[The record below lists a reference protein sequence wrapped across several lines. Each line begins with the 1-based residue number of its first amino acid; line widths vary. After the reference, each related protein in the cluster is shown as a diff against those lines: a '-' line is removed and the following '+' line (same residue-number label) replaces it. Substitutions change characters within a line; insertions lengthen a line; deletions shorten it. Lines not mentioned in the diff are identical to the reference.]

1 MLTMRNVRQYYVN
14 NEKIGKVCVIVG
26 DVRNEFPQ
34 PKALIRVEAAVY
46 DKDKKPL
53 AVKQQLAG
61 SQLSLFQLQVLGEKE
76 LESFLQSSTDIYIRN
91 SNVPPGGEVPFMVLF
106 YVPSEKVAEFG
117 VRIAGVEDVAPQPG
131 MTPAQP
137 VPAAPMQAPAP
148 AQMPAPASGRAAGP
162 RSTAGRPLIP
172 ACHIERGGEFSSSF
186 LWRSLCPVFSRI
198 PFSHAAHTD
207 GGGGVFSL
215 AGADLCRGDA
225 GMTTGSASNNP
236 RPRAPGKRQEVES
249 RQAILRQC
257 LEEGKGN
264 AGVLQPTRGTL
275 PGMPFRPADGLT
287 PAAPMKWLADDVA
300 MAFAWNDTKPE
311 EAGV

>member
-1 MLTMRNVRQYYVN
+1 MEIQCPHCSSRFNLPDKLVKPGAKLRCSVCKNVFALETPVKEAPAKAAAGKNEAAAAKKAPAKAAAPVRKEKKGSSIFVWLGLLLFLIVLGGSGYWYYIQFPTGNKKPQLSDEELAQRVSMLTMRNVRQYYVN

-148 AQMPAPASGRAAGP
+148 AQMPAPAP
-162 RSTAGRPLIP
+162 
-172 ACHIERGGEFSSSF
+172 GG
-186 LWRSLCPVFSRI
+186 
-198 PFSHAAHTD
+198 
-207 GGGGVFSL
+207 
-215 AGADLCRGDA
+215 
-225 GMTTGSASNNP
+225 
-236 RPRAPGKRQEVES
+236 Q
-249 RQAILRQC
+249 QA
-257 LEEGKGN
+257 
-264 AGVLQPTRGTL
+264 
-275 PGMPFRPADGLT
+275 
-287 PAAPMKWLADDVA
+287 PAALPAA
-300 MAFAWNDTKPE
+300 R
-311 EAGV
+311 

>member
-1 MLTMRNVRQYYVN
+1 MEIQCPHCSSRFNLPDKLVKPGAKLRCSVCKNVFALETPAKEAPAKAAAGKTEAAAAKKAPAKAAAPVRKEKKGSSIFVWLGLLLFLIVLGGSGYWYYIQFPTGNKKPQLSDEELAQRVSMLTMRNVRQYYVN

-148 AQMPAPASGRAAGP
+148 AQMPAPAP
-162 RSTAGRPLIP
+162 
-172 ACHIERGGEFSSSF
+172 GG
-186 LWRSLCPVFSRI
+186 
-198 PFSHAAHTD
+198 
-207 GGGGVFSL
+207 
-215 AGADLCRGDA
+215 
-225 GMTTGSASNNP
+225 
-236 RPRAPGKRQEVES
+236 Q
-249 RQAILRQC
+249 QA
-257 LEEGKGN
+257 
-264 AGVLQPTRGTL
+264 
-275 PGMPFRPADGLT
+275 
-287 PAAPMKWLADDVA
+287 PAALPAA
-300 MAFAWNDTKPE
+300 R
-311 EAGV
+311 

>member
-1 MLTMRNVRQYYVN
+1 MEIQCPHCSSRFNLPDKLVKPGAKLRCSVCKNVFALETPAKEAPAKAAAGKTEAAAAKKAPAKAAAPVRKEKKGSSIFVWLGLLLFLIVLGGSGYWYYIQFPTGNKKPQLSDEELAQRVSMLTMLNVRQYYVN

-148 AQMPAPASGRAAGP
+148 AQMPAPAP
-162 RSTAGRPLIP
+162 
-172 ACHIERGGEFSSSF
+172 GG
-186 LWRSLCPVFSRI
+186 
-198 PFSHAAHTD
+198 
-207 GGGGVFSL
+207 
-215 AGADLCRGDA
+215 
-225 GMTTGSASNNP
+225 
-236 RPRAPGKRQEVES
+236 Q
-249 RQAILRQC
+249 QA
-257 LEEGKGN
+257 
-264 AGVLQPTRGTL
+264 
-275 PGMPFRPADGLT
+275 
-287 PAAPMKWLADDVA
+287 PAALPAA
-300 MAFAWNDTKPE
+300 R
-311 EAGV
+311 

>member
-1 MLTMRNVRQYYVN
+1 MEIQCPHCSSRFNLPDKLVKPGAKLRCSVCKNVFALETPAKEAPAKAAAGKTEAAAAKKALAKAAAPVRKEKKGSSIFVWLGLLLFLIVLGGSGYWYYIQFPTGNKKPQLSDEELAQRVSMLTMRNVRQYYVN

-148 AQMPAPASGRAAGP
+148 AQMPAPAP
-162 RSTAGRPLIP
+162 
-172 ACHIERGGEFSSSF
+172 GG
-186 LWRSLCPVFSRI
+186 
-198 PFSHAAHTD
+198 
-207 GGGGVFSL
+207 
-215 AGADLCRGDA
+215 
-225 GMTTGSASNNP
+225 
-236 RPRAPGKRQEVES
+236 Q
-249 RQAILRQC
+249 QA
-257 LEEGKGN
+257 
-264 AGVLQPTRGTL
+264 
-275 PGMPFRPADGLT
+275 
-287 PAAPMKWLADDVA
+287 PAALPAA
-300 MAFAWNDTKPE
+300 R
-311 EAGV
+311 

>member
-1 MLTMRNVRQYYVN
+1 MEIQCPHCSSRFNLPDKLVKPGAKLRCSVCKNVFALETPAKEAPAKAAAGKTEAAAAKKAPAKAAAPVRKEKKGSSIFVWLGLLLFLIVLGGSGYWYYIQFPTGNKKPQLSDEELAQRVSMLTMRNVRQYYVN

-117 VRIAGVEDVAPQPG
+117 VRIAGAEDVAPQPG

-148 AQMPAPASGRAAGP
+148 AQMPAPAP
-162 RSTAGRPLIP
+162 
-172 ACHIERGGEFSSSF
+172 GG
-186 LWRSLCPVFSRI
+186 
-198 PFSHAAHTD
+198 
-207 GGGGVFSL
+207 
-215 AGADLCRGDA
+215 
-225 GMTTGSASNNP
+225 
-236 RPRAPGKRQEVES
+236 Q
-249 RQAILRQC
+249 QA
-257 LEEGKGN
+257 
-264 AGVLQPTRGTL
+264 
-275 PGMPFRPADGLT
+275 
-287 PAAPMKWLADDVA
+287 PAALPAA
-300 MAFAWNDTKPE
+300 R
-311 EAGV
+311 

>member
-1 MLTMRNVRQYYVN
+1 MEIQCPHCSSRFNLPDKLVKPGAKLRCSVCKNVFALETPAKEAPAKAAAGKTEAAAAKKAPAKAAAPVRKEKKGSSIFVWLGLLLFLIVLGGSGYWYYIQFPTGNKKPQLSDEELAQRVSMLTMRNVRQYYVN

-117 VRIAGVEDVAPQPG
+117 VRIVGVEDVAPQPG
-131 MTPAQP
+131 VTPAQP

-148 AQMPAPASGRAAGP
+148 AQMPAPAP
-162 RSTAGRPLIP
+162 
-172 ACHIERGGEFSSSF
+172 GG
-186 LWRSLCPVFSRI
+186 
-198 PFSHAAHTD
+198 
-207 GGGGVFSL
+207 
-215 AGADLCRGDA
+215 
-225 GMTTGSASNNP
+225 
-236 RPRAPGKRQEVES
+236 Q
-249 RQAILRQC
+249 QA
-257 LEEGKGN
+257 
-264 AGVLQPTRGTL
+264 
-275 PGMPFRPADGLT
+275 
-287 PAAPMKWLADDVA
+287 PAALPAA
-300 MAFAWNDTKPE
+300 R
-311 EAGV
+311 

>member
-1 MLTMRNVRQYYVN
+1 MEIQCPHCSSRFNLPDKLVKPGAKLRCSVCKNVFALETPAKEAPAKAAAGKTEAAAAKKAPAKAAAPIRKEKKGSSIFVWLGLLLFLIVLGGSGYWYYIQFPTGNKKPQLSDEELAQRVSMLTMRNVRQYYVN

-148 AQMPAPASGRAAGP
+148 AQMPAPAP
-162 RSTAGRPLIP
+162 
-172 ACHIERGGEFSSSF
+172 GG
-186 LWRSLCPVFSRI
+186 
-198 PFSHAAHTD
+198 
-207 GGGGVFSL
+207 
-215 AGADLCRGDA
+215 
-225 GMTTGSASNNP
+225 
-236 RPRAPGKRQEVES
+236 Q
-249 RQAILRQC
+249 QA
-257 LEEGKGN
+257 
-264 AGVLQPTRGTL
+264 
-275 PGMPFRPADGLT
+275 
-287 PAAPMKWLADDVA
+287 PAALPAA
-300 MAFAWNDTKPE
+300 R
-311 EAGV
+311 

>member
-1 MLTMRNVRQYYVN
+1 MEIQCPHCSSRFNLPDKLVKPGAKLRCSVCKNVFALETPAKEAPAKAAAGKTEAAVAKKAPAKAAAPVRKEKKGSSIFVWLGLLLFLIVLGGSGYWYYIQFPTGNKKPQLSDEELAQRVSMLTMRNVRQYYVN

-34 PKALIRVEAAVY
+34 PKALIRVEAAIY
-46 DKDKKPL
+46 DKNRKPL

-148 AQMPAPASGRAAGP
+148 AQMPAPAP
-162 RSTAGRPLIP
+162 
-172 ACHIERGGEFSSSF
+172 GG
-186 LWRSLCPVFSRI
+186 
-198 PFSHAAHTD
+198 
-207 GGGGVFSL
+207 
-215 AGADLCRGDA
+215 
-225 GMTTGSASNNP
+225 
-236 RPRAPGKRQEVES
+236 Q
-249 RQAILRQC
+249 QA
-257 LEEGKGN
+257 
-264 AGVLQPTRGTL
+264 
-275 PGMPFRPADGLT
+275 
-287 PAAPMKWLADDVA
+287 PAALPAA
-300 MAFAWNDTKPE
+300 R
-311 EAGV
+311 

>member
-1 MLTMRNVRQYYVN
+1 MEIQCPHCSSRFNLPDKLVKPGAKLRCSVCKNVFALETPAKEAPAKAAAGKTEAAAAKKAPAKAAAPVRKEKKGSSIFVWLGLLLFLIVLGGSGYWYYIQFPTGNKKPQLSDEELAQRVSMLTMRNVRQYYVN

-91 SNVPPGGEVPFMVLF
+91 SNVPPDGEVPFMVLF

-148 AQMPAPASGRAAGP
+148 AQMPAPAP
-162 RSTAGRPLIP
+162 
-172 ACHIERGGEFSSSF
+172 GG
-186 LWRSLCPVFSRI
+186 
-198 PFSHAAHTD
+198 
-207 GGGGVFSL
+207 
-215 AGADLCRGDA
+215 
-225 GMTTGSASNNP
+225 
-236 RPRAPGKRQEVES
+236 Q
-249 RQAILRQC
+249 QA
-257 LEEGKGN
+257 
-264 AGVLQPTRGTL
+264 
-275 PGMPFRPADGLT
+275 
-287 PAAPMKWLADDVA
+287 PAALPAA
-300 MAFAWNDTKPE
+300 R
-311 EAGV
+311 

>member
-1 MLTMRNVRQYYVN
+1 MEIQCPHCSSRFNLPDKLVKPGAKLRCSVCKNVFALETPAKEAPAKAAAGKTEAAAAKKAPAKAAAPARKEKKGSSIFVWLGLLLFLIVLGGSGYWYYIQFPTGNKKPQLSDAELAQRVSMLTMRNVRQYYVH
-14 NEKIGKVCVIVG
+14 NEKIGKVCAIVG

-117 VRIAGVEDVAPQPG
+117 VRIVGVEDVAPQPG

-148 AQMPAPASGRAAGP
+148 AQMPAPAP
-162 RSTAGRPLIP
+162 
-172 ACHIERGGEFSSSF
+172 GG
-186 LWRSLCPVFSRI
+186 
-198 PFSHAAHTD
+198 
-207 GGGGVFSL
+207 
-215 AGADLCRGDA
+215 
-225 GMTTGSASNNP
+225 
-236 RPRAPGKRQEVES
+236 Q
-249 RQAILRQC
+249 QA
-257 LEEGKGN
+257 
-264 AGVLQPTRGTL
+264 
-275 PGMPFRPADGLT
+275 
-287 PAAPMKWLADDVA
+287 PAALPAA
-300 MAFAWNDTKPE
+300 R
-311 EAGV
+311 

>member
-1 MLTMRNVRQYYVN
+1 MEIQCPHCSSRLNLPAKLVKPGAKLRCSVCKNVFALETPAKEAPAKAAAGKTEAAAAKKAPAKAAAPVRKEKKGSSIFVWLGLLLFLIVLGGSGYWYYIQFPTGNKKPQLSDEELAQRVSMLTMRNVRQYYVN

-148 AQMPAPASGRAAGP
+148 AQMPAPAP
-162 RSTAGRPLIP
+162 
-172 ACHIERGGEFSSSF
+172 GG
-186 LWRSLCPVFSRI
+186 
-198 PFSHAAHTD
+198 
-207 GGGGVFSL
+207 
-215 AGADLCRGDA
+215 
-225 GMTTGSASNNP
+225 
-236 RPRAPGKRQEVES
+236 Q
-249 RQAILRQC
+249 QA
-257 LEEGKGN
+257 
-264 AGVLQPTRGTL
+264 
-275 PGMPFRPADGLT
+275 
-287 PAAPMKWLADDVA
+287 PAALPAA
-300 MAFAWNDTKPE
+300 R
-311 EAGV
+311 

>member
-1 MLTMRNVRQYYVN
+1 MEVQCPHCSSRFNLPDKLVKPGAKLRCSVCKNVFALETPAKEAPAKAAAGKTEAAAAKKAPAKAAAPVRKEKKGSSIFVWLGLLLFLIVLGGSGYWYYIQFPTGNKKPQLSDEELAQRVSMLTMRNVRQYYVN

-148 AQMPAPASGRAAGP
+148 AQMPAPAP
-162 RSTAGRPLIP
+162 
-172 ACHIERGGEFSSSF
+172 GG
-186 LWRSLCPVFSRI
+186 
-198 PFSHAAHTD
+198 
-207 GGGGVFSL
+207 
-215 AGADLCRGDA
+215 
-225 GMTTGSASNNP
+225 
-236 RPRAPGKRQEVES
+236 Q
-249 RQAILRQC
+249 QA
-257 LEEGKGN
+257 
-264 AGVLQPTRGTL
+264 
-275 PGMPFRPADGLT
+275 
-287 PAAPMKWLADDVA
+287 PAALPAA
-300 MAFAWNDTKPE
+300 R
-311 EAGV
+311 